1 MLFWLTLIQS
11 LPTVSEPEA
20 VASDV
25 MQRFGREEGT
35 PTTLARAEM
44 PLAGGVGQVGGAVVF
59 PAAIVGVVVLLLL
72 SIWAY
77 TRVYVIT
84 PTNEAFVRTG
94 GVFRKKKTVVLNG
107 GCVVLPGFH
116 ELTRVPLRELSID
129 VERTGKLAVRTQDY
143 LRADMRVTFYVC
155 INASEDAV
163 LTAAA
168 RLSSQGRITPEH
180 IKNALEKRA
189 DDAIRAAAKKKP
201 LREIDSDK
209 LGFAQEVLNL
219 IEEDLRRV
227 GLTLNNIAI
236 SEIEEG
242 NTYDT
247 DNYFDAQGVE
257 LRTVTIEE
265 SIKKKEEVELLS
277 AEARQDQRLKNRVAI
292 EEKEASARRESR
304 LIARQDEEDRLK
316 QDFDVQS
323 LQAQREREVAE
334 AKAREAAA
342 AERTKIQ
349 QERLIEEEEINRK
362 LGVQQKQIEAN
373 IQLEEQQKQF
383 SVAQAQQQQQAQ
395 IAEVSRRKS
404 VESAQFKAQVE
415 LAEAERESRV
425 AEEEVAVALAQKEQE
440 RFEALAKRAQAEAAV
455 ETATAVE
462 EAQRQQ
468 QLSAIAAQREAEER
482 RISDQ
487 NVVEI
492 DVFRRRRQAEVARQA
507 AEQEAEAI
515 RTLAA
520 AERDKA
526 LAEAEGIEARTLA
539 RNAISNANL
548 TADVITQ
555 LWPELAERLPEVLQ
569 ALAPQPGVIGD
580 ARIYAFP
587 GANGNGNGSAGQDIS
602 KLMLSTSGLSLINTL
617 LEDGKLGDLVQ
628 QMGQM
633 VRGAGNDGA
642 TTDSIASGSERNDH

>member
-1 MLFWLTLIQS
+1 MLFWFTLIQA
-11 LPTVSEPEA
+11 LPTVAEPEA
-20 VASDV
+20 AASDV
-25 MQRFGREEGT
+25 VQRFGREEGT
-35 PTTLARAEM
+35 AIPLARAEI
-44 PLAGGVGQVGGAVVF
+44 PFAGGVGQIGGTVVF

-72 SIWAY
+72 SIWGY

-94 GVFRKKKTVVLNG
+94 GVFRKRKTVVLNG

-292 EEKEASARRESR
+292 EEKEADARRESR

-334 AKAREAAA
+334 AKARETAA

-349 QERLIEEEEINRK
+349 QERLIEEEEINRR

-395 IAEVSRRKS
+395 IAEVSRRKA

-425 AEEEVAVALAQKEQE
+425 AEEDVAVALAQKEQE

-482 RISDQ
+482 RIADQ

-548 TADVITQ
+548 TADVIIQ
-555 LWPELAERLPEVLQ
+555 LWPELAERLPEVLH

-587 GANGNGNGSAGQDIS
+587 GANGNGSAGQDIS

-633 VRGAGNDGA
+633 VRGSGHEGA
-642 TTDSIASGSERNDH
+642 TTDASASNPVLDGD